1 VVGDGGK
8 WCGGDNKVMAV
19 VGLRVGLRK
28 PGLRVWGQKPKTGPL
43 ELSSGAPLETSIVGD
58 GERWQGGDDEV
69 MLVVGLCVGLCKPGL
84 RVLGQ
89 NPETGPLGLGF
100 VRAVGNGSGR
110 RWGGVLGWCRRG
122 GGGGVY
128 AHSSTREGEGAGAQK
143 LENSKT
149 EP

>member
-1 VVGDGGK
+1 VVGS
-8 WCGGDNKVMAV
+8 
-19 VGLRVGLRK
+19 RVGLRK
-28 PGLRVWGQKPKTGPL
+28 PGLRVWGQNSETGPP
-43 ELSSGAPLETSIVGD
+43 ELGRGAPLEIEMVGD
-58 GERWQGGDDEV
+58 GERWWGGDDEV
-69 MLVVGLCVGLCKPGL
+69 TSMVGSRVGLRKPGL

-128 AHSSTREGEGAGAQK
+128 VHSSTREGEGAGAQK